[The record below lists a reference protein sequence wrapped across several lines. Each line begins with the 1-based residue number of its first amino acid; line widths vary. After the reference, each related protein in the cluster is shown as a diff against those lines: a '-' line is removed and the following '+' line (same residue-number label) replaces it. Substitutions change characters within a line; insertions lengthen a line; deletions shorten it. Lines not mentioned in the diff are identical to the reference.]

1 MSLRSITPLFYL
13 STVSS
18 AITLILLIA
27 DPLLASSL
35 HLYLVTGPA
44 LPLLVALT
52 LRWHPLYLLRG
63 VLLALTGVLLLSWLG
78 VDLDQPLPKAPESL
92 SPLRLPD
99 CPADAFLAFL
109 LIASCWG
116 SLPYFLYGLMLG
128 HINLLHKQTKTSRL
142 GYLEWHTDK
151 DGKLALPILI
161 VCMVLT
167 VLGLEPG
174 KVGRSGA
181 TLDMTNRADLRWLVS
196 RVLPVVMGAQANV
209 PMIEAH
215 IAHEGMRA
223 PLEALARE
231 LGIHRPTPPA
241 NWAARRVNRFLQ
253 PRNRAAFELGRRLMT
268 LRWFTH
274 ARKEKRSRR

>member
-1 MSLRSITPLFYL
+1 MSIRTITPLFYL
-13 STVSS
+13 STISS
-18 AITLILLIA
+18 VITLAFLITN
-27 DPLLASSL
+27 PLLASNL

-52 LRWHPLYLLRG
+52 LHWPPLYFLRG
-63 VLLALTGVLLLSWLG
+63 TLLTLVGILLLSWLG
-78 VDLDQPLPKAPESL
+78 VDLDQPLPKVPESP
-92 SPLRLPD
+92 SPLRLPEGST
-99 CPADAFLAFL
+99 DAFLALL

-181 TLDMTNRADLRWLVS
+181 TLDMTNRADLYRLVS
-196 RVLPVVMGAQANV
+196 RVLPVVMGVQAHV
-209 PMIEAH
+209 SLLEGH
-215 IAHEGMRA
+215 VAHEGLRA

-253 PRNRAAFELGRRLMT
+253 PRNRAAFELGRRLMA
-268 LRWFTH
+268 LRWPTL
-274 ARKEKRSRR
+274 ATKGK

>member
-1 MSLRSITPLFYL
+1 MPLQSTTPLFYL

-18 AITLILLIA
+18 ATTLVLLFA

-35 HLYLVTGPA
+35 HIYLVTGPA
-44 LPLLVALT
+44 LPLLMALA
-52 LRWHPLYLLRG
+52 LRWSPLYLLQG
-63 VLLALTGVLLLSWLG
+63 VLLTLTGVLLLSWLG
-78 VDLDQPLPKAPESL
+78 VDLDQPLPKVPESPSRL
-92 SPLRLPD
+92 HLPD
-99 CPADAFLAFL
+99 GSADAFLAL
-109 LIASCWG
+109 LLVASCWG

-128 HINLLHKQTKTSRL
+128 HISLLHKQTKTSRL

-151 DGKLALPILI
+151 DGKLTLPILI

-167 VLGLEPG
+167 VLGLKPG

-181 TLDMTNRADLRWLVS
+181 TLSMTDRADLYWLVS

-209 PMIEAH
+209 SMLEDH
-215 IAHEGMRA
+215 VAHEGLRA

-253 PRNRAAFELGRRLMT
+253 PRNRAAFELGRRLMA
-268 LRWFTH
+268 LRWPTL
-274 ARKEKRSRR
+274 ATKGKGE